1 MEILIGLAVAAVV
14 AAVFGVIFH
23 KMGFSRL
30 TGLLVIIPLVNVI
43 WWLYLATSEW
53 PIERELAERPEPDE
67 RAHEDHITLMLR
79 RAETCEKRGDFAE
92 ALELF
97 DILANEL
104 DGRPGSHFA
113 KHCAQRLRER
123 VGAM

>member
-1 MEILIGLAVAAVV
+1 MNHKRAEQSVQPEPRAARFLISTLVGRGPVNR
-14 AAVFGVIFH
+14 G
-23 KMGFSRL
+23 
-30 TGLLVIIPLVNVI
+30 VIIPVVNIV

-53 PIERELAERPEPDE
+53 PIERELAERPEPDQ
-67 RAHEDHITLMLR
+67 RTQEDHITLMLR

-97 DILANEL
+97 EILGNEL

-113 KHCAQRLRER
+113 KHCANRLRER
-123 VGAM
+123 IAAT